1 MRLSAIVALVQ
12 GAFAV
17 GVLSGSFSV
26 AEGVV
31 YGVVVAVGLFA
42 LDFLKEGA

>member
-1 MRLSAIVALVQ
+1 MRLPTIVALVQ

-26 AEGVV
+26 AEGIA
-31 YGVVVAVGLFA
+31 YGVVVAVGLFV
-42 LDFLKEGA
+42 LDFLKEEV